1 MPVNKLDSDGRSPYR
16 PRRLSGKG
24 RGKTPVTQNQNH
36 STSAC
41 LGCGKKVIHIPSVS
55 TGTTHAIPVADR
67 VISQMHASLNRKT
80 STLLKSQKHHNL
92 TPPTDPFSLSV
103 FSINAENKG
112 IEVPV
117 ELNRIHLLMEL
128 DTGAGVSII
137 SQETYNRHFKETP
150 LQPCNTRLHN
160 PDGSCPKGWW
170 HHTLMW
176 RLCCYRQPPTQ
187 CPSVSNSPA
196 WGCVSQVARR
206 NTIHETWML
215 ISNSHWILTL
225 SSL

>member
-1 MPVNKLDSDGRSPYR
+1 MLTQEHNFDEALKKALSTEATDKDVAAFSQKDPSHAMPVNKLDSDGRSPYR

-117 ELNRIHLLMEL
+117 ELNGIHLLMEL

-160 PDGSCPKGWW
+160 PDGSCPKG
-170 HHTLMW
+170 
-176 RLCCYRQPPTQ
+176 
-187 CPSVSNSPA
+187 
-196 WGCVSQVARR
+196 
-206 NTIHETWML
+206 
-215 ISNSHWILTL
+215 
-225 SSL
+225 